1 MGKRFFGRALSLLC
15 VLLLALNFS
24 AVAQQPR
31 KIPLIGILGASSVSD
46 VARTQA
52 IRHALRE
59 IGYAEGQNIA
69 IEERFHDGASD
80 RSRRA
85 EVAAELV
92 RLRADVIVA
101 AGGNNVV
108 QAAMDATKT
117 IPIVLLGQGTD
128 PVVAGFVK
136 SLARPGGNVTGLSN
150 LSTHLGGKRLELF
163 KEAIPKLSHVAV
175 LYDPSA
181 PGAVRELKEDLPP
194 AARALGL
201 TLQRWEVR
209 DSDGFDRVFAAL
221 KKDRSGG
228 LFYQAAGR
236 LMRDNEKR
244 TARLA
249 LQGRLPSAFSN
260 RAAVEAG
267 GLMSYSA
274 DESGIYRQLAIYIDK
289 ILKGA
294 KPADLPIQQPT
305 KFEFVINLKTA
316 KQIGLIV
323 PPNVLA
329 RADKVIR

>member
-1 MGKRFFGRALSLLC
+1 MKKTIRVIALSALLI
-15 VLLLALNFS
+15 VLCLS
-24 AVAQQPR
+24 ARAQQP
-31 KIPLIGILGASSVSD
+31 KKVPLIGILGSSSVSD
-46 VARTQA
+46 VARSQA
-52 IRHALRE
+52 IRHALRD
-59 IGYAEGQNIA
+59 IGYVEGQNIA
-69 IEERFHDGASD
+69 IEERFHEGTSD

-92 RLRADVIVA
+92 RLKVDVIVA

-108 QAAMDATKT
+108 EAAMDATKM
-117 IPIVLLGQGTD
+117 IPIVLMGQGTD

-163 KEAIPKLSHVAV
+163 KEAIPKLSRVAV
-175 LYDPSA
+175 LYDPST

-209 DSDGFDRVFAAL
+209 GSDGFERVFAAL

-228 LFYQAAGR
+228 LFYQAARR

-244 TARLA
+244 TAGLA
-249 LQGRLPSAFSN
+249 LEHRLPSAFSN
-260 RAAVEAG
+260 KTAVEAG

-274 DESGIYRQLAIYIDK
+274 DESDIYRRLAIYVDK

-294 KPADLPIQQPT
+294 KPADLPVEQPT

-316 KQIGLIV
+316 KQIGVTL
-323 PPNVLA
+323 PPDVLA
-329 RADKVIR
+329 RATKIIR

>member
-1 MGKRFFGRALSLLC
+1 MDRGLITYFKSKLKSAFRNLKSAILVGSLPFALSLLC
-15 VLLLALNFS
+15 ALLFAFCVS
-24 AVAQQPR
+24 VEAQQPR

-52 IRHALRE
+52 IRHALRDL
-59 IGYAEGQNIA
+59 GYIEKQNIA
-69 IEERFHDGASD
+69 IEERYHEGASE
-80 RSRRA
+80 RSRRS

-108 QAAMDATKT
+108 QAVMDATKT
-117 IPIVLLGQGTD
+117 IPIILLGQGTD

-209 DSDGFDRVFAAL
+209 DSDGFERVFAAL
-221 KKDRSGG
+221 KKYRSGG

-249 LQGRLPSAFSN
+249 LQGRTPSAFLKQSGSGSRWTHVLQCGRIGHLPTVGHLHRQN
-260 RAAVEAG
+260 PEGRQACRSSYTAA
-267 GLMSYSA
+267 
-274 DESGIYRQLAIYIDK
+274 
-289 ILKGA
+289 
-294 KPADLPIQQPT
+294 
-305 KFEFVINLKTA
+305 N
-316 KQIGLIV
+316 
-323 PPNVLA
+323 
-329 RADKVIR
+329 